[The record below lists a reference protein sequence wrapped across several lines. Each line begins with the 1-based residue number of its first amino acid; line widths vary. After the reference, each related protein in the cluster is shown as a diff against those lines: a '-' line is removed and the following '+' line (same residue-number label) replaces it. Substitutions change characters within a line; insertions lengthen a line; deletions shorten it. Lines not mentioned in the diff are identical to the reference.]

1 MPVVSH
7 SIGRGMLVGVHSTH
21 LVVDNVATGDVFI
34 PMLGVNRI
42 VAVLITAQVDQS
54 SFTGC
59 TAQLFQPDGTT
70 PITDALNIELADG
83 DTIGTAGDELSNN
96 NSVDGSAGPLV
107 LTITNP
113 GSDTL
118 KMIAQLTFSQPLSQV
133 SGQYVDHVPV
143 TGQGAPI
150 F

>member
-7 SIGRGMLVGVHSTH
+7 SIGRGMLVGVHTTH
-21 LVVDNVATGDVFI
+21 INVDNVATGDVYI
-34 PMLGVNRI
+34 PLFGVNRI
-42 VAVLITAQVDQS
+42 VGVLIAAQVDQS

-59 TAQLFQPDGTT
+59 TAQLFQPNGTT
-70 PITDALNIELADG
+70 PITDALDIELADG
-83 DTIGTAGDELSNN
+83 STVGVVNEQLSNN
-96 NSVDGSAGPLV
+96 NNVDGTTGPLV

-118 KMIAQLTFSQPLSQV
+118 KMIVQLTFSQPLSQV
-133 SGQYVDHVPV
+133 SGQYVDTVPV